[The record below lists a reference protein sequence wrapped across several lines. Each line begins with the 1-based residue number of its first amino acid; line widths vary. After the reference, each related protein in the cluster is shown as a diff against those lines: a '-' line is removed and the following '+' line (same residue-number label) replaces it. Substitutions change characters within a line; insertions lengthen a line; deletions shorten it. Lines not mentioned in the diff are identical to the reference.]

1 MNKYNLIL
9 EGSQNHKLLRRM
21 MTASITPFGKVGSLS
36 SNPTARSVKYQQ
48 LKNMF
53 SSDPKKA
60 KDMLRFGAKRLQK
73 QKYRGLNPI
82 IVLPRYR

>member
-21 MTASITPFGKVGSLS
+21 MKSSLTFGKVDSLS
-36 SNPTARSVKYQQ
+36 SNPIARSVKYQQ

-60 KDMLRFGAKRLQK
+60 KDILKFGAKRLQK
-73 QKYRGLNPI
+73 QKLRSLNPI